1 MLQQATMTRLLLL
14 QVLLLVAVPSIL
26 VSAFTTNT
34 LATPN
39 MYPTTVTK
47 QQSQQFVLHS
57 SSAPDSDGGQDQS
70 QQKQQ
75 QQQQQQQQQEDGLVL
90 DGLDTEMGKMA
101 SKFSFT
107 ETDFLAAAK
116 KRAAERVESKN
127 ASAADKE
134 WEALA
139 EEKKTEYGEID
150 DWDNSMKEAGNKDSQ
165 ILMFT
170 DPPAAADGEDKGEDD
185 EPKLLLF

>member
-1 MLQQATMTRLLLL
+1 MIRLLLH
-14 QVLLLVAVPSIL
+14 VLLLVAVPSIL
-26 VSAFTTNT
+26 VSAFTTTT
-34 LATPN
+34 LATPKV
-39 MYPTTVTK
+39 YPTPVTK
-47 QQSQQFVLHS
+47 QQSQQFVLL
-57 SSAPDSDGGQDQS
+57 SSAQNDDSQDIP
-70 QQKQQ
+70 
-75 QQQQQQQQQEDGLVL
+75 QQQQQQQEDGLVL
-90 DGLDTEMGKMA
+90 DGLDAEMGKMA

-127 ASAADKE
+127 ASAADNE
-134 WEALA
+134 WQALA

>member
-1 MLQQATMTRLLLL
+1 MIRLLLH
-14 QVLLLVAVPSIL
+14 VLLLVAVPSIL
-26 VSAFTTNT
+26 VSAFTTTT
-34 LATPN
+34 LATPKV
-39 MYPTTVTK
+39 YPTPVTK
-47 QQSQQFVLHS
+47 QQSQQFVLL
-57 SSAPDSDGGQDQS
+57 SSAQNDDSKDIP
-70 QQKQQ
+70 
-75 QQQQQQQQQEDGLVL
+75 QQQQQQEDGLVL
-90 DGLDTEMGKMA
+90 DGLDAEMGKMA

-127 ASAADKE
+127 ASAADNE
-134 WEALA
+134 WQALA